1 MSLKQLTGKINQSIR
16 ALDLNT
22 NMLVKICI
30 FLAVVVLS
38 VLMFPKGVSIE
49 FDYRIGSIWGSED
62 LIAPFSFPIY
72 KEDRQYE
79 REKQE
84 AEQQVLPVFKRD
96 DKMTDAV
103 IDSLRMFF
111 GQLKIALDFEL
122 EYDEQKTS
130 TEQRDEEYLIRIE
143 QDSTLL
149 DDFKRSLSVQFT
161 APEWVAL
168 MQLRGQP
175 ESGRITSVQQLR
187 VTIES
192 FLRDYFRAGIL
203 DKSKQELVHQDVAVR
218 RNADEVIVPV
228 ERFRDVS
235 GTMTAF
241 ENGIS
246 EYFEN
251 DESGLQAAL
260 KIGGA
265 FIRPNIIFQSEE
277 TERLKQ
283 IARDEVPRTIGFVLE
298 NERIINRHE
307 RITEDAKL
315 RLDSFRRAKSERGST
330 INIWLQYVGKALH
343 VSIVLLLY
351 TVYFFLFRKNV
362 FNDNAKLALIALI
375 ILIQV
380 FFAFLTLNIN
390 VDAPVEYLI
399 FVPAA
404 AMLLTIMFDSRL
416 AFYGT
421 VTIALLVGGIHGNDY
436 RVMLASVIGGALAA
450 YTVRDIKHRTQIF
463 RSMLFIFLGYTLTI
477 IALGLERFETP
488 MAMLFEVTFAGA
500 NALFSP
506 ILTFGL
512 LIFFERAWKI
522 TTDLT
527 LLELSDFNHPL
538 LKELSQKAPGTFHH
552 SLVMGSL
559 AETAAEVIQA
569 NTILAR
575 VGAYYHDVGKT
586 LKPEYFIENQMGFK
600 NRHDKLTP
608 RMSALILIS
617 HVKDGYELGKKSKL
631 PKEILQFI
639 PMHHGTTLISYF
651 YNKALERKTD
661 KDVINENDYRY
672 PGPKPQTKETGIV
685 MLADAVEAATRSIEE
700 PSITKLKATID
711 GIIKARFEEG
721 ELDECELTFKD
732 LNFIREAF
740 FKVLIGIHHPRI
752 KYPGQDEKMAEA
764 AKKEVEKFQP
774 LVKGYTE
781 KGVMP
786 PEETAGES
794 GSTKNSDT

>member
-1 MSLKQLTGKINQSIR
+1 MSLKQITGKVGQSIR
-16 ALDLNT
+16 SLDLNT
-22 NMLVKICI
+22 NIIVKIGI
-30 FLAVVVLS
+30 FLIVVVLT
-38 VLMFPKGVSIE
+38 VIMFPKGVSIE

-79 REKQE
+79 REKKE
-84 AEQQVLPVFKRD
+84 AEQQVLPVFQRD
-96 DKMTDAV
+96 DKMPDAV
-103 IDSLRMFF
+103 IDSLRTFF

-122 EYDEQKTS
+122 QYEEQKTVV
-130 TEQRDEEYLIRIE
+130 EQSDDEYQIRFE

-149 DDFKRSLSVQFT
+149 DDLKRGLSVQFT
-161 APEWVAL
+161 GPEWTAL
-168 MQLRGQP
+168 MQLRMQP
-175 ESGRITSVQQLR
+175 DSGRITSVQEIRL
-187 VTIES
+187 TIES
-192 FLRDYFRAGIL
+192 LLRDYFRAGIL
-203 DKSKQELVHQDVAVR
+203 DKSKQELDRQDVAVR

-228 ERFRDVS
+228 DRFRDVS

-241 ENGIS
+241 ENAIS
-246 EYFEN
+246 EYFED
-251 DESGLQAAL
+251 DEPALQAAL

-265 FIRPNIIFQSEE
+265 FIRPNIIFRSEE

-298 NERIINRHE
+298 NERIITRHE

-315 RLDSFRRAKSERGST
+315 RLDSFRRAKAERGST
-330 INIWLQYVGKALH
+330 INIWLQYFGKALH

-351 TVYFFLFRKNV
+351 AVYFFLFRKNV

-375 ILIQV
+375 ILIQA

-404 AMLLTIMFDSRL
+404 AMLLTIIFDSRL

-463 RSMLFIFLGYTLTI
+463 RSMSFIFLGYTLTI

-488 MAMLFEVTFAGA
+488 MAMLYEVTFAGA

-512 LIFFERAWKI
+512 LIFFERAWRI

-559 AETAAEVIQA
+559 AETAAEVIHA

-651 YNKALERKTD
+651 YNKALEKKTD

-752 KYPGQDEKMAEA
+752 RYPGQDEKMAEDG
-764 AKKEVEKFQP
+764 KKDEEKFQP

-781 KGVMP
+781 KGALP

-794 GSTKNSDT
+794 GTTQNTDT

>member
-1 MSLKQLTGKINQSIR
+1 MSLKHTFGKIKQSIR
-16 ALDLNT
+16 SLDLNT
-22 NMLVKICI
+22 NMLVKVFI
-30 FLAVVVLS
+30 FLIVVVLT
-38 VLMFPKGVSIE
+38 VVMFPKGVSIE
-49 FDYRIGSIWGSED
+49 FDYRIGSIWGSDD
-62 LIAPFSFPIY
+62 LIAQFSFPIY

-84 AEQQVLPVFKRD
+84 AEQQVLPVFQRD
-96 DKMTDAV
+96 DKMTDAT
-103 IDSLRMFF
+103 IDSLRAFF
-111 GQLKIALDFEL
+111 GQLKIALEFEL
-122 EYDEQKTS
+122 QHLERKGSIPEN
-130 TEQRDEEYLIRIE
+130 DEEYRVRID

-149 DDFKRSLSVQFT
+149 NDIKRSLSVQFT
-161 APEWVAL
+161 TAEWNAL
-168 MQLRGQP
+168 MQLSREAG
-175 ESGRITSVQQLR
+175 SGRITSIQQLR
-187 VTIES
+187 VAIET
-192 FLRDYFRAGIL
+192 LIRDYLRTGIL
-203 DKSKQELVHQDVAVR
+203 DKSKQDLIHEEIAVR

-228 ERFRDVS
+228 QRFRDIS
-235 GTMTAF
+235 GTLTAY
-241 ENGIS
+241 ETGLS
-246 EYFEN
+246 EYFPEDN
-251 DESGLQAAL
+251 PGLQSAL

-265 FIRPNIIFQSEE
+265 FIRPNIIFQVEE

-283 IARDEVPRTIGFVLE
+283 ITRDEVPRTIGFVLE

-307 RITEDAKL
+307 RITDDAKL
-315 RLDSFRRAKSERGST
+315 RLDSFRRAKAERGST
-330 INIWLQYVGKALH
+330 INIWLQYLGKGLH

-375 ILIQV
+375 ILMQA
-380 FFAFLTLNIN
+380 FFAYLTLNIN

-477 IALGLERFETP
+477 LALGLERFETP
-488 MAMLFEVTFAGA
+488 MAMLYEVTFAGA
-500 NALFSP
+500 NALLSP

-512 LIFFERAWKI
+512 LIFFERAWRI

-617 HVKDGYELGKKSKL
+617 HVKDGYELGKKSNL
-631 PKEILQFI
+631 PKEILEFI

-651 YNKALERKTD
+651 YNKALEKKTD

-732 LNFIREAF
+732 LNIIREAF

-752 KYPGQDEKMAEA
+752 KYPGQDEKTAEA
-764 AKKEVEKFQP
+764 GKKYEAKFQP
-774 LVKGYTE
+774 LVKGYAE

-786 PEETAGES
+786 PEETTGES
-794 GSTKNSDT
+794 QSTNDADS